1 MELMDVNKETKV
13 VLQHNVI
20 TSGRYDYASSMLD
33 ILFMV
38 LSSLEVGKL
47 EYIIHSSDIET
58 ITGRKW
64 NLRQLRESTE
74 SIGSRMF
81 EVEWT
86 DENGRKRIRQMW
98 LFEYVEYV
106 EGSSSFK
113 VKINETARP
122 YFFEL
127 KNNFT
132 AMQLK
137 SVLNCSSK
145 YAKRLYGIACQWRS
159 VGSKRFEI
167 VELKKMLGLIDK
179 KGNEQYTE
187 ITAFRK
193 EVLEIAKKQ
202 INENTDIEIDFE
214 LKKRGR
220 SFHWV
225 TLHINSQKFKQ
236 LEINFHNPIDVQ
248 KFKSK
253 IMAYGLNEEQAE
265 IIATKEKEK
274 NFDILI
280 TELNEK
286 VRNKKLNIKNSV
298 GYLVGVYQKKGILP
312 IKE

>member
-1 MELMDVNKETKV
+1 MELMDVNKESK
-13 VLQHNVI
+13 LIYQHNVI
-20 TSGRYDYASSMLD
+20 TSGRYDYSAVMMD

-47 EYIIHSSDIET
+47 EYTIHVQDIEV

-64 NLRQLRESTE
+64 NLKQLREATE

-81 EVEWT
+81 EIQTPE
-86 DENGRKRIRQMW
+86 KISQIW
-98 LFEYVEYV
+98 LFSKVDYLIGT
-106 EGSSSFK
+106 GSFT
-113 VKINETARP
+113 VTINSLASQ

-132 AMQLK
+132 ALQLK

-167 VELKKMLGLIDK
+167 EELKKMLGLIDK
-179 KGNEQYTE
+179 KGNEQFERINDFKKY
-187 ITAFRK
+187 
-193 EVLEIAKKQ
+193 VLDIAKQQ
-202 INENTDIEIDFE
+202 INEHTDIEVDFE

-236 LEINFHNPIDVQ
+236 LEINFHHPINVQ
-248 KFKSK
+248 KFASK
-253 IMAYGLNEEQAE
+253 LTAYGFTQDQADT
-265 IIATKEKEK
+265 IAQKEKEAD
-274 NFDILI
+274 FETLI
-280 TELNEK
+280 RDLNTK
-286 VRNKKLNIKNSV
+286 VRNGKLKMDKSV
-298 GYLVGVYQKKGILP
+298 AYLVGVYQKKGILK

>member
-1 MELMDVNKETKV
+1 MELMDVNKESK
-13 VLQHNVI
+13 LIYQHNVI
-20 TSGRYDYASSMLD
+20 TSGRYDYSAVMMD

-47 EYIIHSSDIET
+47 DYNIHVADIEA

-64 NLRQLRESTE
+64 NLKQLREATE

-81 EVEWT
+81 EVET
-86 DENGRKRIRQMW
+86 KEKISQIW
-98 LFEYVEYV
+98 LFSNVDYILGT
-106 EGSSSFK
+106 GSFTVGLNPK
-113 VKINETARP
+113 ATP

-167 VELKKMLGLIDK
+167 EELKKMLGLIDK
-179 KGNEQYTE
+179 KGNEQFERVNDFKKY
-187 ITAFRK
+187 
-193 EVLEIAKKQ
+193 VLDIAKQQ

-236 LEINFHNPIDVQ
+236 LEINFHNSVDVQ
-248 KFKSK
+248 KFASK
-253 IMAYGLNEEQAE
+253 LTVYGLTQEQAD
-265 IIATKEKEK
+265 IIAQKEKEADF
-274 NFDILI
+274 NALI
-280 TELNEK
+280 EDLNAK
-286 VRNKKLNIKNSV
+286 VRNGKLKMDKSV
-298 GYLVGVYQKKGILP
+298 AYLVGVYQKKGILP
-312 IKE
+312 IKN

>member
-1 MELMDVNKETKV
+1 MELMDVNKETK
-13 VLQHNVI
+13 LIYQHNVI
-20 TSGRYDYASSMLD
+20 TSGRYDYSACMLD
-33 ILFMV
+33 VLFMV

-47 EYIIHSSDIET
+47 EYTIHVRDVEL

-64 NLRQLRESTE
+64 NLKQLREATE

-81 EVEWT
+81 EIET
-86 DENGRKRIRQMW
+86 PEKISQLW
-98 LFEYVEYV
+98 LFSKVDYLTGT
-106 EGSSSFK
+106 GSFSVALNPFA
-113 VKINETARP
+113 TP

-132 AMQLK
+132 ALQLK

-179 KGNEQYTE
+179 KGNEQFTE
-187 ITAFRK
+187 ITAFK
-193 EVLEIAKKQ
+193 KYVLDIAKKQ

-220 SFHWV
+220 SFQWV

-236 LEINFHNPIDVQ
+236 LEIDFEKPLNIQ
-248 KFKSK
+248 KFASK
-253 IMAYGLNEEQAE
+253 IVFYGLTQEQAE
-265 IIATKEKEK
+265 IIAEKEKEK
-274 NFDILI
+274 DFDILI

-286 VRNKKLNIKNSV
+286 ISAKKLLIQNSV

-312 IKE
+312 VKK

>member
-1 MELMDVNKETKV
+1 MELMDINADEK
-13 VLQHNVI
+13 LIYQHNVI
-20 TSGRYDYASSMLD
+20 TSGRYDYSATMMD

-38 LSSLEVGKL
+38 LSSLEKGKL
-47 EYIIHSSDIET
+47 EYNIHVQDIEV

-64 NLRQLRESTE
+64 NLKQLREATE

-81 EVEWT
+81 EIET
-86 DENGRKRIRQMW
+86 KESLDQIW
-98 LFEYVEYV
+98 LFSRVKYILGT
-106 EGSSSFK
+106 GSFTIE
-113 VKINETARP
+113 INHHAIP

-159 VGSKRFEI
+159 VGSKRYEI

-179 KGNEQYTE
+179 KGNEQFTE

-193 EVLEIAKKQ
+193 NVLDIAKKQ

-220 SFHWV
+220 AFHWV
-225 TLHINSQKFKQ
+225 TIHIDSQKAKQ
-236 LEINFHNPIDVQ
+236 LEIEFDKPIVVQ

-253 IMAYGLNEEQAE
+253 IMVYGLSDEQAE
-265 IIATKEKEK
+265 LIATKEKESD
-274 NFDILI
+274 FDILI
-280 TELNEK
+280 TQLNE
-286 VRNKKLNIKNSV
+286 RIRQGKLKIGNSV
-298 GYLVGVYQKKGILP
+298 GYLVGIYQKKGIIP
-312 IKE
+312 SKK